1 MLESFVVTNSLLFM
15 LSSHDCIYIN
25 FREIIYFVSRRE
37 DQRLVGIR
45 MQKNATDAQPVSL
58 R

>member
-25 FREIIYFVSRRE
+25 FREIIISSAEERT
-37 DQRLVGIR
+37 
-45 MQKNATDAQPVSL
+45 NVSL
-58 R
+58 GYGCRRMRQMPNLSA